1 LLAIAEAAKWLQ
13 TLTYAGSKPGKTG
26 RATRISLK
34 GRNAEGNIGPA
45 VRDVT
50 DRRGER
56 RIE

>member
-1 LLAIAEAAKWLQ
+1 LLAIAEAAKWLSDSNVRRVK
-13 TLTYAGSKPGKTG
+13 AGKTG

-45 VRDVT
+45 VRDVA